1 MSPAPRRGGSRPLV
15 SGHAPK
21 QRLSQSFLVDLE
33 ARDAIVAA
41 GGATPG
47 ETVLE
52 IGPGLG
58 VLTEGLLAAGARVVA
73 IELDDDLLPRLQEK
87 FAKEIARGD
96 LTLIHG
102 DALNVELEPLLPSQG
117 VWRVVANIPY
127 HITSPLLHRLLLLE
141 HPAERIVLLVQ
152 REVAERVAAPV
163 GDWSY
168 LTAFVR
174 SRSEASIVR
183 LVRRE
188 SFEPVPAVDSAVL
201 SLDRLAASPLAGL
214 SDDDEEQLWRLVQ
227 AGFRERRKKL
237 RNALPRAL
245 PIPADQIMQALDRAE
260 ADPDLRAQALSV
272 ADWVRLLR
280 ELGGIPGAPTR
291 PPRVMRTLPGEA
303 PTRRGRVGAGRVHWV
318 EVDAPGKVNLTL
330 AVVGRRDDGY
340 HDLHS
345 IVAPLRASD
354 HLTLRLLGGEGT
366 EDELH
371 CAGIPISG
379 EGENLVLSALRELR
393 KELPIPPLDIVLEKR
408 LPIAAGLGGGSSDAA
423 AALRGALELCAVEL
437 TEERLMQ
444 VAARVGSDVPLFIPG
459 GPVLMEGRGE
469 RITSLAP
476 WSEPAPGV
484 LLISAREGI
493 KTPDVFAAFAAG
505 VRGDAYGAALVS
517 SQHLASEALAGL
529 TTVALLQR
537 SAALASA
544 NDLLA
549 AARAITPW
557 LRPLDHALRRLLGR
571 PLSLSGSGPTLF
583 LLYPSLYEAS
593 EAGALVEAAISRGEL
608 ALPDGGVLVTATE
621 FASLR
626 EE

>member
-1 MSPAPRRGGSRPLV
+1 M
-15 SGHAPK
+15 
-21 QRLSQSFLVDLE
+21 
-33 ARDAIVAA
+33 
-41 GGATPG
+41 
-47 ETVLE
+47 
-52 IGPGLG
+52 
-58 VLTEGLLAAGARVVA
+58 
-73 IELDDDLLPRLQEK
+73 
-87 FAKEIARGD
+87 
-96 LTLIHG
+96 
-102 DALNVELEPLLPSQG
+102 
-117 VWRVVANIPY
+117 VANIPY

-174 SRSEASIVR
+174 SRSEATIVR

-188 SFEPVPAVDSAVL
+188 SFEPVPTVDSAVL
-201 SLDRLAASPLAGL
+201 SLERLTHSPLAGL

-245 PIPADQIMQALDRAE
+245 PIPVDQIMQALERADT
-260 ADPDLRAQALSV
+260 DPDLRAQALSV
-272 ADWVRLLR
+272 EGWVRLLR

-291 PPRVMRTLPGEA
+291 PPRVMRTRPGEA
-303 PTRRGRVGAGRVHWV
+303 PARRGRVGAGRVHWV

-330 AVVGRRDDGY
+330 AVVGRREDGY

-354 HLTLRLLGGEGT
+354 HITLRLLGGEGT
-366 EDELH
+366 VDELH
-371 CAGIPISG
+371 CAGLPISG
-379 EGENLVLSALRELR
+379 AGENLVLTALRELR
-393 KELPIPPLDIVLEKR
+393 REVPIPPLDIVLEKR
-408 LPIAAGLGGGSSDAA
+408 LPVAAGLGGGSSDAA
-423 AALRGALELCAVEL
+423 AMLRGALELCGVEL
-437 TEERLMQ
+437 AEERLMQ
-444 VAARVGSDVPLFIPG
+444 VAARIGSDVPLFLPG

-469 RITSLAP
+469 RVTPLAP

-557 LRPLDHALRRLLGR
+557 LRPLDHSLRRLLGR

-583 LLYPSLYEAS
+583 LLYPSLYEAA
-593 EAGALVEAAISRGEL
+593 EAGVLVEAAVGRGEL

-621 FASLR
+621 LAT
-626 EE
+626 

>member
-1 MSPAPRRGGSRPLV
+1 
-15 SGHAPK
+15 
-21 QRLSQSFLVDLE
+21 
-33 ARDAIVAA
+33 
-41 GGATPG
+41 
-47 ETVLE
+47 
-52 IGPGLG
+52 
-58 VLTEGLLAAGARVVA
+58 
-73 IELDDDLLPRLQEK
+73 
-87 FAKEIARGD
+87 
-96 LTLIHG
+96 
-102 DALNVELEPLLPSQG
+102 
-117 VWRVVANIPY
+117 
-127 HITSPLLHRLLLLE
+127 
-141 HPAERIVLLVQ
+141 
-152 REVAERVAAPV
+152 
-163 GDWSY
+163 
-168 LTAFVR
+168 
-174 SRSEASIVR
+174 
-183 LVRRE
+183 
-188 SFEPVPAVDSAVL
+188 
-201 SLDRLAASPLAGL
+201 
-214 SDDDEEQLWRLVQ
+214 LWRLVQ

-245 PIPADQIMQALDRAE
+245 PIPVDQIMQALERADT
-260 ADPDLRAQALSV
+260 DPDLRAQALSV
-272 ADWVRLLR
+272 EGWVRLLR

-303 PTRRGRVGAGRVHWV
+303 PARRGRVGAGRVHWV

-330 AVVGRRDDGY
+330 AVVGQRDDGY

-354 HLTLRLLGGEGT
+354 HITLRLLGGEGT

-371 CAGIPISG
+371 CAGLPISAD
-379 EGENLVLSALRELR
+379 GENLVLAALRELR
-393 KELPIPPLDIVLEKR
+393 REVPIPPLDIVLEKR
-408 LPIAAGLGGGSSDAA
+408 LPVAAGLGGGSSDAA
-423 AALRGALELCAVEL
+423 AVLRGALELCGVEL
-437 TEERLMQ
+437 AEERLMQ
-444 VAARVGSDVPLFIPG
+444 VATRIGSDVPLFLPG

-469 RITSLAP
+469 RVTPLAP

-557 LRPLDHALRRLLGR
+557 LRPLDHSLRRLLGR

-583 LLYPSLYEAS
+583 LLYPSLYEAA
-593 EAGALVEAAISRGEL
+593 EAGVLVEAAVSRGEL
-608 ALPDGGVLVTATE
+608 SLPDGGVLVTATE
-621 FASLR
+621 LAT
-626 EE
+626 

>member
-1 MSPAPRRGGSRPLV
+1 
-15 SGHAPK
+15 
-21 QRLSQSFLVDLE
+21 
-33 ARDAIVAA
+33 
-41 GGATPG
+41 
-47 ETVLE
+47 
-52 IGPGLG
+52 
-58 VLTEGLLAAGARVVA
+58 
-73 IELDDDLLPRLQEK
+73 
-87 FAKEIARGD
+87 
-96 LTLIHG
+96 
-102 DALNVELEPLLPSQG
+102 
-117 VWRVVANIPY
+117 
-127 HITSPLLHRLLLLE
+127 
-141 HPAERIVLLVQ
+141 
-152 REVAERVAAPV
+152 
-163 GDWSY
+163 
-168 LTAFVR
+168 
-174 SRSEASIVR
+174 
-183 LVRRE
+183 
-188 SFEPVPAVDSAVL
+188 VDSAVL
-201 SLDRLAASPLAGL
+201 SLERLTHSPLAGL

-245 PIPADQIMQALDRAE
+245 PIPVDQIMQALERADT
-260 ADPDLRAQALSV
+260 DPDLRAQALSV
-272 ADWVRLLR
+272 EGWVRLLR

-303 PTRRGRVGAGRVHWV
+303 PARRGRVGAGRVHWV

-330 AVVGRRDDGY
+330 AVVGQREDGY

-354 HLTLRLLGGEGT
+354 HITLRLLGGEGA

-371 CAGIPISG
+371 CAGLPISG
-379 EGENLVLSALRELR
+379 AGENLVLAALRELR
-393 KELPIPPLDIVLEKR
+393 REVPIPPLDIVLEKR
-408 LPIAAGLGGGSSDAA
+408 LPVAAGLGGGSSDAA
-423 AALRGALELCAVEL
+423 AVLRGALELCGVEL
-437 TEERLMQ
+437 AEERLMQ
-444 VAARVGSDVPLFIPG
+444 VAARIGSDVPLFLPG

-469 RITSLAP
+469 RVTPLAP

-557 LRPLDHALRRLLGR
+557 LRPLDHSLRRLLGR

-583 LLYPSLYEAS
+583 LLYPSLYEAA
-593 EAGALVEAAISRGEL
+593 EAGVLVEAAVSRGEL

-621 FASLR
+621 LAT
-626 EE
+626 

>member
-1 MSPAPRRGGSRPLV
+1 
-15 SGHAPK
+15 
-21 QRLSQSFLVDLE
+21 
-33 ARDAIVAA
+33 
-41 GGATPG
+41 
-47 ETVLE
+47 
-52 IGPGLG
+52 
-58 VLTEGLLAAGARVVA
+58 VVA

-87 FAKEIARGD
+87 FAKEIASGD

-102 DALNVELEPLLPSQG
+102 DALNVDLEPLLPSDG

-174 SRSEASIVR
+174 SRSEATIVR

-188 SFEPVPAVDSAVL
+188 SFEPVPTVDSAVL
-201 SLDRLAASPLAGL
+201 SLERLTHSPLAGL

-245 PIPADQIMQALDRAE
+245 PIPVDQIMQALERADT
-260 ADPDLRAQALSV
+260 DPDLRAQALSV
-272 ADWVRLLR
+272 EGWVRLLR

-303 PTRRGRVGAGRVHWV
+303 PARRGRVGAGRVHWV

-330 AVVGRRDDGY
+330 AVVGQREDGY

-354 HLTLRLLGGEGT
+354 HITLRLLGGEGT

-371 CAGIPISG
+371 CAGLPISG
-379 EGENLVLSALRELR
+379 DGENLVLAALRELR
-393 KELPIPPLDIVLEKR
+393 SEVPIPPLDIVLEKR
-408 LPIAAGLGGGSSDAA
+408 LPVAAGLGGGSSDAA
-423 AALRGALELCAVEL
+423 AVLRGALELCGVEL
-437 TEERLMQ
+437 AEERLMQ
-444 VAARVGSDVPLFIPG
+444 VATRIGSDVPLFLPG

-469 RITSLAP
+469 RVTPLAP

-557 LRPLDHALRRLLGR
+557 LRPLDHSLRRLLGR

-583 LLYPSLYEAS
+583 LLYPSLYEAA
-593 EAGALVEAAISRGEL
+593 EAGVLVEAAVSRGEL

-621 FASLR
+621 LAT
-626 EE
+626 

>member
-1 MSPAPRRGGSRPLV
+1 VSAAPRRGGPRRLV
-15 SGHAPK
+15 AGHAPK
-21 QRLSQSFLVDLE
+21 QHLSQNFLVDLE

-41 GGATPG
+41 GGVTPG

-58 VLTEGLLAAGARVVA
+58 VLTEGLLATGARVVA
-73 IELDDDLLPRLQEK
+73 IELDQDLLPRLQEK
-87 FAKEIARGD
+87 FARVIANGD
-96 LTLIHG
+96 LTVIHG
-102 DALNVELEPLLPSQG
+102 DALELDLEPLLPSQG
-117 VWRVVANIPY
+117 TWRVVANIPY

-174 SRSEASIVR
+174 ARSEASIVR

-201 SLDRLAASPLAGL
+201 SLQRLTVSPLAGL
-214 SDDDEEQLWRLVQ
+214 SDDEEEQLWRLVQ

-245 PIPADQIMQALDRAE
+245 PIPADHIVQALERAE
-260 ADPDLRAQALSV
+260 TDPDLRAQALGL
-272 ADWVRLLR
+272 ADWIRLLR

-291 PPRVMRTLPGEA
+291 APRVMRTLPGA
-303 PTRRGRVGAGRVHWV
+303 PSARRGRVGAGRVHWI

-366 EDELH
+366 DDELH
-371 CAGIPISG
+371 CAGIPISA
-379 EGENLVLSALRELR
+379 EGENLVRTALRELR

-408 LPIAAGLGGGSSDAA
+408 LPVAAGLGGGSSDAA
-423 AALRGALELCAVEL
+423 AALRGALELCDVEL
-437 TEERLMQ
+437 AEDRLMR

-469 RITSLAP
+469 RITPLAP

-505 VRGDAYGAALVS
+505 IRGDSHGAALVS
-517 SQHLASEALAGL
+517 SQHLASEALVGL
-529 TTVALLQR
+529 TTPALLQR

-571 PLSLSGSGPTLF
+571 PLALSGSGPTLF
-583 LLYPSLYEAS
+583 LLYPSLDEAS
-593 EAGALVEAAISRGEL
+593 EAGALVEAAIDRGDL
-608 ALPDGGVLVTATE
+608 ALPEGGVLVTATE
-621 FASLR
+621 FLS
-626 EE
+626 

>member
-1 MSPAPRRGGSRPLV
+1 
-15 SGHAPK
+15 
-21 QRLSQSFLVDLE
+21 VDLE

-41 GGATPG
+41 GGAARG
-47 ETVLE
+47 EIVLE

-73 IELDDDLLPRLQEK
+73 IELDDDLLPRLQE
-87 FAKEIARGD
+87 EIASGD

-102 DALNVELEPLLPSQG
+102 DALNVDLEPLLPSDG

-174 SRSEASIVR
+174 SRSEATIVR

-188 SFEPVPAVDSAVL
+188 SFEPVPTVDSAVL
-201 SLDRLAASPLAGL
+201 SLERLTHSPLAGL
-214 SDDDEEQLWRLVQ
+214 SEDDEEQLWRLVQ

-245 PIPADQIMQALDRAE
+245 PIPADQIMQALERADT
-260 ADPDLRAQALSV
+260 DPDLRAQALSV
-272 ADWVRLLR
+272 EGWVRLLR

-303 PTRRGRVGAGRVHWV
+303 PARRGRVGAGRVHWV

-330 AVVGRRDDGY
+330 AVVGQREDGY

-354 HLTLRLLGGEGT
+354 HITLRLLGGEGT

-371 CAGIPISG
+371 CAGLPISG
-379 EGENLVLSALRELR
+379 AGENLVLAALRELR
-393 KELPIPPLDIVLEKR
+393 REVPIPPLDIVLEKR
-408 LPIAAGLGGGSSDAA
+408 LPVAAGLGGGSSDAA
-423 AALRGALELCAVEL
+423 AMLRGALELCGVEL
-437 TEERLMQ
+437 AEERLMQ
-444 VAARVGSDVPLFIPG
+444 VAARIGSDVPLFLPG

-469 RITSLAP
+469 RVTPLAP

-557 LRPLDHALRRLLGR
+557 LRPLDHSLRRLLGR

-583 LLYPSLYEAS
+583 LLYPSLYEAA
-593 EAGALVEAAISRGEL
+593 EAGVLVEAAVSRGEL

-621 FASLR
+621 LAT
-626 EE
+626 